1 MNHLATLPVAD
12 ARLPRSYEAAKVA
25 LAECQDMDECLTWA
39 DKAAALA
46 SYAKQAKDEELERM
60 AQRIRARAVR
70 RAGELLK
77 QIDSQQ
83 GGDRKSTDYQK
94 APDRPLVSRTDAAR
108 EAGMTPHQQKQAV
121 RIASIPEP
129 EFEEQV
135 ERAEKPATLSQL
147 AQQGI
152 QRRDPP
158 PSPQQWLQGR
168 DPKMFNRALHF
179 TALVTEYAAEL
190 AKSGATEILPHLD
203 EGQRTKLRAALGRID
218 ALHDQIATRI

>member
-1 MNHLATLPVAD
+1 MTLLATLPVAD

-25 LAECQDMDECLTWA
+25 LTECQDMDECLTWA

-46 SYAKQAKDEELERM
+46 SYAKQAKDEDLERM
-60 AQRIRARAVR
+60 AQRIRARAIR

-77 QIDSQQ
+77 QIEPAAT
-83 GGDRKSTDYQK
+83 GPKPELK
-94 APDRPLVSRTDAAR
+94 APDRLQFGRSDAAR
-108 EAGMTPHQQKQAV
+108 EAGMTPHQQKQAI
-121 RIASIPEP
+121 RIASVPER

-135 ERAEKPATLSQL
+135 ERAEKPATLSHL
-147 AQQGI
+147 ARQGI

-158 PSPQQWLQGR
+158 PQPQQWLQGR

-190 AKSGATEILPHLD
+190 AKSEASEILPHLD
-203 EGQRTKLRAALGRID
+203 DGQRTKLRAALGRID
-218 ALHDQIATRI
+218 ALHDLIATRI